1 MNELFS
7 GKTVERVQKFEDPTN
22 QQDEITF
29 FFTDGTQAT
38 LYSGGSVDSFG
49 NVISWISEY

>member
-7 GKTVERVQKFEDPTN
+7 GKTVERVKKFENTIN

-49 NVISWISEY
+49 NVISWISGD